1 MAAALPLIAYTRLN
15 YNSSSRHTITKE
27 MKEGG
32 EEERISFS
40 VYTIYHFIVLN
51 DENSISEQITTI
63 AYTYKTVLITYSFI
77 HSFTFSIIDSNF
89 ILKKPLLLLNLRL
102 SNPSIPKCGVIA
114 TRMLSSACCC

>member
-15 YNSSSRHTITKE
+15 YNSSSSSRHTITKE

-32 EEERISFS
+32 EKERISFS

-63 AYTYKTVLITYSFI
+63 SYTYKTVLITYSFI
-77 HSFTFSIIDSNF
+77 HLFDHRRQFYSEEEEETTAAAAAEFKTFKSVHSEVWC
-89 ILKKPLLLLNLRL
+89 
-102 SNPSIPKCGVIA
+102 S
-114 TRMLSSACCC
+114 